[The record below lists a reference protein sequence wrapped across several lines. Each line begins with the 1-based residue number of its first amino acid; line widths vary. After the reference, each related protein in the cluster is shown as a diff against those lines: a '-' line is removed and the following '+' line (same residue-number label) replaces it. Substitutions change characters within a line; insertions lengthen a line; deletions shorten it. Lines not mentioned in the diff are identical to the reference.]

1 MALVDLLGQH
11 GVDVGDRQAV
21 FALLR
26 RLPLAQGSR
35 LELWFDYVQGRGE
48 QVTDAERAA
57 LSA

>member
-1 MALVDLLGQH
+1 MALIDLLGQH
-11 GVDVGDRQAV
+11 GVDVRDRAAV

-26 RLPLAQGSR
+26 RLPLAPASR
-35 LELWFDYVQGRGE
+35 LELWFDYVRGRGE